1 MFGTDLIANRVQQE
15 PGTFVGGRLGWDFGE
30 SWGIEGRLGGVEM
43 NLKPAVDSVFLDKNE
58 LFLVD
63 ANVMYYPWEESRLR
77 PFLTLGLGLQQTDF
91 VDDTGYRVKDKLF
104 SIPFGIG
111 FKYRID
117 QRLAIR
123 FDLQDNYA
131 FAGGHDV
138 DAMNNISIVGGME
151 LRFGGRRKN
160 YWPWDPSR
168 TWW

>member
-1 MFGTDLIANRVQQE
+1 M
-15 PGTFVGGRLGWDFGE
+15 
-30 SWGIEGRLGGVEM
+30 
-43 NLKPAVDSVFLDKNE
+43 
-58 LFLVD
+58 
-63 ANVMYYPWEESRLR
+63 
-77 PFLTLGLGLQQTDF
+77 
-91 VDDTGYRVKDKLF
+91 LF
-104 SIPFGIG
+104 SVPFGIG

-131 FAGGHDV
+131 FAGGNDV